1 MALEHVAR
9 AFLRCRTDT
18 RHGVAR
24 ISFPRDTMITDV
36 EALATQIVEGSTR
49 ALARGL
55 TWVESGGPRAE
66 ALCARLYP
74 STGRAQIVGVTGAPG
89 SGKSTLA
96 RALAL
101 VARARGRTVGVLA
114 VDPSSPYTGGA
125 ILGDRIRMSDLA
137 LDPGVFIRSMATRG
151 ALGGLSRAAADAVDL
166 MDAAGLGL
174 VLVETVGVG
183 QDEVDVMR
191 LAQTVIVVSV
201 PGLGDDV
208 QALKA
213 GILEI
218 ADVHVVNKADREG
231 ADRTVSELRA
241 MLTLL
246 PSAEGAWIPPVLP
259 ASAARDEGIEAIADA
274 LDSHMAYQKT
284 SGELERRRRKIVTAR
299 VLRIAQDLVAETVLA
314 GALGPEGAARA
325 SLLER
330 VARRE
335 LAPQACARAL
345 LAQAAG
351 RASRPAEGDGGA

>member
-1 MALEHVAR
+1 M
-9 AFLRCRTDT
+9 TQ
-18 RHGVAR
+18 
-24 ISFPRDTMITDV
+24 DV
-36 EALATQIVEGSTR
+36 EPLARQIVAGSAR

-55 TWVESGGPRAE
+55 TWVEAGGARAE

-74 STGRAQIVGVTGAPG
+74 HTGRAQVVGVTGAPG

-101 VARARGRTVGVLA
+101 VARARGGTVGIVA
-114 VDPSSPYTGGA
+114 VDPSSPFSGGA
-125 ILGDRIRMSDLA
+125 ILGDRIRMTDLA
-137 LDPGVFIRSMATRG
+137 LDPGIFIRSMATRG

-166 MDAAGLGL
+166 MDAAGLSL

-191 LAQTVIVVSV
+191 LAHTVIVVSV

-213 GILEI
+213 GVLEI

-231 ADRTVSELRA
+231 ADRTVAELRA

-246 PSAEGAWIPPVLP
+246 PAAEGTWMPPVLA
-259 ASAARDEGIEAIADA
+259 ASAAREEGIEAIADA
-274 LDSHMAYQKT
+274 FHAHMAHLKT
-284 SGELERRRRKIVTAR
+284 SGELERRRRRMVTAR
-299 VLRIAQDLVAETVLA
+299 VLRIAQDLVAETVLGGGGLGAEGVA
-314 GALGPEGAARA
+314 GA
-325 SLLER
+325 SLVDR

-335 LAPQACARAL
+335 LTPHACARAL
-345 LAQAAG
+345 LAQAAQRTSSG
-351 RASRPAEGDGGA
+351 RTEDAVG

>member
-1 MALEHVAR
+1 
-9 AFLRCRTDT
+9 
-18 RHGVAR
+18 
-24 ISFPRDTMITDV
+24 MIADV
-36 EALATQIVEGSTR
+36 ETLARQITEGSTR

-55 TWVESGGPRAE
+55 TWIESGGARAE

-74 STGRAQIVGVTGAPG
+74 STGRAQIVGLTGAPG

-114 VDPSSPYTGGA
+114 VDPSSPFTGGA

-151 ALGGLSRAAADAVDL
+151 ALGGLSRAAADAVDV

-191 LAQTVIVVSV
+191 LAHTIVVVSV

-213 GILEI
+213 GVLEI
-218 ADVHVVNKADREG
+218 ADVHVVNKADRDG
-231 ADRTVSELRA
+231 ADRTVAELRA

-246 PSAEGAWIPPVLP
+246 PSAEGAWLPPVLP

-284 SGELERRRRKIVTAR
+284 SGELERRRQKIVTAR

-314 GALGPEGAARA
+314 RALGPEGAAR
-325 SLLER
+325 SRLLER

-335 LAPQACARAL
+335 LAPHACAREL

-351 RASRPAEGDGGA
+351 RAATGS

>member
-1 MALEHVAR
+1 MDAPVSGALLSVPTGA
-9 AFLRCRTDT
+9 
-18 RHGVAR
+18 V
-24 ISFPRDTMITDV
+24 SSDV
-36 EALATQIVEGSTR
+36 ESLATQIVEGSTR

-74 STGRAQIVGVTGAPG
+74 HTAQIVGVTGAPG

-101 VARARGRTVGVLA
+101 VARARGRTVGILA
-114 VDPSSPYTGGA
+114 VDPSSPFSGGA
-125 ILGDRIRMSDLA
+125 ILGDRIRMSDLT

-151 ALGGLSRAAADAVDL
+151 ALGGLSRAAADGVDL

-174 VLVETVGVG
+174 ILVETVGVG

-191 LAQTVIVVSV
+191 LAHTIIVVSV

-213 GILEI
+213 GVLEI

-231 ADRTVSELRA
+231 ADRTVAELRS

-246 PSAEGAWIPPVLP
+246 PTLEGTWIPPVLP

-274 LDSHMAYQKT
+274 LDSHVAYQKT
-284 SGELERRRRKIVTAR
+284 SGELERRRRRIVTAR

-314 GALGPEGAARA
+314 GALGPEGASRE

-335 LAPQACARAL
+335 LAPHACARAL
-345 LAQAAG
+345 LAQAAS
-351 RASRPAEGDGGA
+351 RASSTTEGDVVA